1 MANLALVKPE
11 KAAQIENILI
21 NVIYK
26 NYNKENHITSKNRLI
41 KKEML
46 KIRLQKIILHNC

>member
-21 NVIYK
+21 NVIYI
-26 NYNKENHITSKNRLI
+26 NYNKENHMTSKNRLI